1 MDENALPQEPQTPT
15 PPPAPKK
22 CRVMAARRFFCL
34 MVYMLSGIVLGVAYG
49 VFCVLMLY
57 HLYDTAVGY
66 IDTLILTAA
75 ALTGVAL
82 LGGLSTVTGV
92 ILGKHMAAVNGAFK
106 RWVFYGV
113 IGTPLGA
120 AVGVLLMWGV
130 SLVCPSLS
138 DEGFPLAYFLTVAG
152 MFDGIS
158 GGLVFATIGCLRHG
172 SDTDTDTKRTGLR
185 TATPGVI
192 LCVLDMLAMAAFA
205 LISTSSRAEGPASDI
220 GWCVMLLPA
229 AVAIGTMLDTIL
241 SLKYARTGLII
252 GLLLGAL
259 IGGTLGAAFCE
270 ETLLGATFSM
280 ALGVLLGALAGSVI
294 GAVLDGTVDG
304 EAILTA
310 GGAETAA
317 WTVFWL
323 AFRTS
328 DLSPGLI
335 ACMVLAAMLFGILGR
350 WYASHFFWGTCGKT
364 GALLG
369 AAFGTLLG
377 FLSGFALAVY
387 LDVIYSPDFILLIT
401 LLTVQGTIIGITL
414 GAYFGVFFG
423 VGFEP

>member
-1 MDENALPQEPQTPT
+1 MEENELPQEQQTPL

-22 CRVMAARRFFCL
+22 WRVMAARRFFCL

-49 VFCVLMLY
+49 LFCVLMLY
-57 HLYDTAVGY
+57 HLYDAAVGF

-82 LGGLSTVTGV
+82 LGGLSTTTGV
-92 ILGKHMAAVNGAFK
+92 ILGKHMAAVNDAFK
-106 RWVFYGV
+106 RWVFYG
-113 IGTPLGA
+113 ILGTALGA
-120 AVGVLLMWGV
+120 AVGVLLMGGTV
-130 SLVCPSLS
+130 FVCPSLL
-138 DEGFPLAYFLTVAG
+138 DEFPLAQLLTAAG
-152 MFDGIS
+152 VLDGLS
-158 GGLVFATIGCLRHG
+158 GGLAFATIGGLRHG
-172 SDTDTDTKRTGLR
+172 SDTDMDTKKTGLR

-192 LCVLDMLAMAAFA
+192 LCVLDMLAMVAVAFV
-205 LISTSSRAEGPASDI
+205 STTPSTEGPASDI

-229 AVAIGTMLDTIL
+229 AVAIGSMLSTIL
-241 SLKYARTGLII
+241 PRKYARAGLII

-280 ALGVLLGALAGSVI
+280 ALGVLLGTLAGSVI

-323 AFRTS
+323 AFGTS

-335 ACMVLAAMLFGILGR
+335 VCMVVAAILFGILGR

-401 LLTVQGTIIGITL
+401 LLTVQGTIIGMTL